1 MNYVCLFEI
10 QLMKS
15 LLAAY
20 SQKKNR
26 PDINPTIDQGTA
38 VAQGLVA
45 GDVAGLNGTEI
56 DTHDRTMNWYCS
68 CGEINLATKSRC
80 SSCQKWKGGK
90 RGPLKRK
97 ERSPIKQVE
106 TENIALPI
114 QGGMP
119 VVPIPVVPRNKIGEP
134 WTCKCGNH
142 NGHKNLRCLMCQSYK
157 VRKEILFVLNYDRL
171 PNIYLNIHCLV
182 I

>member
-1 MNYVCLFEI
+1 
-10 QLMKS
+10 MKS

-38 VAQGLVA
+38 VAQGLVD

-80 SSCQKWKGGK
+80 SSCQKWKRGK
-90 RGPLKRK
+90 RGPLKQQK
-97 ERSPIKQVE
+97 ERSLF
-106 TENIALPI
+106 LPF

-119 VVPIPVVPRNKIGEP
+119 VVPIPVLPRNKIGES

-171 PNIYLNIHCLV
+171 SNIYLNIHCLV